1 MRSKVFQ
8 RILDNPWYYKIPV
21 LSDLVFQAE
30 LKYKRLKEKFEW
42 MGVYFSPF
50 KAPIPK
56 FYVGKIAV
64 GVPYFY
70 PRRWVK
76 ATPKRATEAA
86 LKEIKRFEAWNEAN
100 KGKPRR
106 IPSFEEVYKDK
117 LNYQYI
123 VDKKIGF
130 DFVGLGYK
138 TKWSDTD
145 YRFEWGPIW
154 SFVFFGWQVAVSF
167 KVPYPEHY
175 WVCWLTYKN
184 DTYKQSSTRMK
195 IHKAKEVN
203 PEVWTSS
210 FSGLDNKKETV
221 CYWDKV
227 LKDKW
232 L

>member
-1 MRSKVFQ
+1 MN
-8 RILDNPWYYKIPV
+8 DYKIPV
-21 LSDLVFQAE
+21 LSNLIFQA
-30 LKYKRLKEKFEW
+30 KRLKEKFEW

-50 KAPIPK
+50 KPPVPK
-56 FYVGKIAV
+56 FYVGGITV

-86 LKEIKRFEAWNEAN
+86 LKEIKRLNEAN
-100 KGKPRR
+100 KGKRV
-106 IPSFEEVYKDK
+106 PSFEEVYKEK
-117 LNYQYI
+117 LRYEYV

-145 YRFEWGPIW
+145 YRFEWGPVW
-154 SFVFFGWQVAVSF
+154 SFVFFGWQIAVSF

-184 DTYKQSSTRMK
+184 DTCSTTRVR
-195 IHKAKEVN
+195 IQKAKEIN
-203 PEVWTSS
+203 PEVWTS
-210 FSGLDNKKETV
+210 SGLDNKKETV